1 MSISIKDQVIRN
13 IWSRI
18 MELSA
23 SLGITENKYNY
34 KWITLAHY
42 VTWDNLLLMKSDW
55 RNNMISY
62 YCRLSEYKPR
72 PEQTAYYNELMIQII
87 DLIEQLND

>member
-1 MSISIKDQVIRN
+1 MSDPIEQEIYDC
-13 IWSRI
+13 WFRI
-18 MELSA
+18 NNHAMSLSMLDNCNQKWY
-23 SLGITENKYNY
+23 SLLGSVN
-34 KWITLAHY
+34 
-42 VTWDNLLLMKSDW
+42 WDNLLSNKIDW
-55 RNNMISY
+55 QSQMVSY